1 MTSGRYY
8 SCVTLRCGLVVNV
21 GIGFLRV
28 RVHLGMGWS
37 FSALASMHNE
47 PCEMLR
53 RLCRELANG
62 GVSPNAHMSSWL
74 FYPAFLTI
82 PKGGVTGS

>member
-1 MTSGRYY
+1 M
-8 SCVTLRCGLVVNV
+8 VNV
-21 GIGFLRV
+21 GIGVLRV
-28 RVHLGMGWS
+28 SVHLRMGWS
-37 FSALASMHNE
+37 FSALASE

-62 GVSPNAHMSSWL
+62 VSANAHMSSWL

-82 PKGGVTGS
+82 AKIRVKGLKKKQSKEEEDKSANECGIV